1 MQRHETRLTENS
13 VLNILEREKK
23 ETQRPID
30 KIMDAMEKGIITS
43 STKSRLTK
51 LEARLDEVETKIIT
65 ENAKEKVRMKRED
78 IIRYIKGAIKKN
90 PKQMIRE
97 LVKKVIL
104 YDDKIQIYYNY
115 TDNKKERKEADSE
128 KSCQPFCFY
137 NEEKVFDVRLYKLR
151 SASNVITLQTELY
164 IY

>member
-1 MQRHETRLTENS
+1 MQRHETRLAENS
-13 VLNILEREKK
+13 VLNILEREKT
-23 ETQRPID
+23 ETQRAID
-30 KIMDAMEKGIITS
+30 NIMDAMEKGIMTS

-65 ENAKEKVRMKRED
+65 ENAKEKVSMKRED

-115 TDNKKERKEADSE
+115 TDNKKERKEADS
-128 KSCQPFCFY
+128 
-137 NEEKVFDVRLYKLR
+137 
-151 SASNVITLQTELY
+151 
-164 IY
+164 

>member
-1 MQRHETRLTENS
+1 MYKLDRFSRNKYEMAMHKKTLRDNGVKLLSAMENIPDTPEGI
-13 VLNILEREKK
+13 ILE
-23 ETQRPID
+23 
-30 KIMDAMEKGIITS
+30 S
-43 STKSRLTK
+43 
-51 LEARLDEVETKIIT
+51 
-65 ENAKEKVRMKRED
+65 MKRED

-151 SASNVITLQTELY
+151 CSSNVITLQTELY